1 MKQIHNVILDNFR
14 EITLYNMDE
23 GTDDDSPQS
32 ELQVPSSWLE
42 CSIYQNYTASEVLVQ
57 GLAGVVNQ
65 GDVELMVRAQKKML
79 RRFEKT
85 NEMLTNVNTLSATRL
100 DRATTDFKKHTAI
113 VVDMKK
119 DLDSIF
125 RRIRNIKARLAKQ
138 MPEAYGSVGAVE
150 KSGEE
155 DDEYDIMIRERKER
169 DNIKQ
174 KQMNSKVEEEHSG
187 EEQVNR
193 EKEGDGASLVGS
205 RKAENE
211 TKEERRVEDVQE
223 ATEKLKL

>member
-1 MKQIHNVILDNFR
+1 
-14 EITLYNMDE
+14 
-23 GTDDDSPQS
+23 
-32 ELQVPSSWLE
+32 
-42 CSIYQNYTASEVLVQ
+42 
-57 GLAGVVNQ
+57 
-65 GDVELMVRAQKKML
+65 MVRAQKKML
-79 RRFEKT
+79 QRFEKT

-155 DDEYDIMIRERKER
+155 DDEYDVMIRERKER
-169 DNIKQ
+169 DNIE
-174 KQMNSKVEEEHSG
+174 QMNSKVGGEHSG
-187 EEQVNR
+187 EEQVNQ
-193 EKEGDGASLVGS
+193 EKGGDGASLVES
-205 RKAENE
+205 REVENE
-211 TKEERRVEDVQE
+211 TNKEERRVEEVQE

>member
-1 MKQIHNVILDNFR
+1 
-14 EITLYNMDE
+14 MDE
-23 GTDDDSPQS
+23 VTDDESPQS
-32 ELQVPSSWLE
+32 EQQVPSSWLE
-42 CSIYQNYTASEVLVQ
+42 CSIYQNYTAPEVLVQ

-79 RRFEKT
+79 QRFEKT

-100 DRATTDFKKHTAI
+100 DRATTDFKKHTAM

-138 MPEAYGSVGAVE
+138 MPEAYGSVGVVE

-155 DDEYDIMIRERKER
+155 DDEYDVMIRERKER
-169 DNIKQ
+169 ESTEQ
-174 KQMNSKVEEEHSG
+174 KQINSKIEEEPSR
-187 EEQVNR
+187 EEQENKGIGG
-193 EKEGDGASLVGS
+193 EGASLVES
-205 RKAENE
+205 RKEENE
-211 TKEERRVEDVQE
+211 EEEGGRVEEVQE